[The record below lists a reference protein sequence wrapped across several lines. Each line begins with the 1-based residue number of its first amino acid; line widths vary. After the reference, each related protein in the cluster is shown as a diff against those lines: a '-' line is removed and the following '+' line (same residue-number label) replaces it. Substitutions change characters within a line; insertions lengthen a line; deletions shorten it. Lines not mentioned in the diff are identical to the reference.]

1 MEASVATEAAQP
13 TDGVRWLFYKG
24 DIDVPSKAV
33 EIFMRWTNLWK
44 KSLENM
50 QCRAPAMTGPR
61 WFLLLT
67 ATRTFWKIQNYCCTM
82 HQQAIWAKVMGLILL
97 WCLWLKSATFVQRQS
112 SAGASSSSWRK
123 VLQNLL
129 SSSFTL
135 TSGGVR
141 YYSAGWIGWERKKQ
155 PFGRGAAIQS
165 QKKKVFDMIQHGTK
179 ILESSGRGCDF
190 AISDFYCQHLPGCGH
205 QGAVGTDGWTI
216 INEYLCKILH
226 TQNVSVRRMCVLE

>member
-1 MEASVATEAAQP
+1 MAASKRIKVQRHSAATSPRTSCWEAASRKRTLSCRNSSVSLSKPMEASVATEAAQP

-67 ATRTFWKIQNYCCTM
+67 ATRTFWKILNYCCTM

-141 YYSAGWIGWERKKQ
+141 YYSAGWSEKNNHLDEEQQFK
-155 PFGRGAAIQS
+155 A
-165 QKKKVFDMIQHGTK
+165 KKKRYSTWFSMAQ
-179 ILESSGRGCDF
+179 R
-190 AISDFYCQHLPGCGH
+190 Y
-205 QGAVGTDGWTI
+205 
-216 INEYLCKILH
+216 
-226 TQNVSVRRMCVLE
+226 